1 MNPTNFAELTTLG
14 VGGPATQLV
23 TVTTRDEFV
32 TAFRDITLGHDEWFI
47 LGGGSNVVV
56 ADAGLDYPVI
66 RVATRGITVT
76 TDADSVL
83 VDVEAGEEW
92 DAVVAHCVDAGWAG
106 IEALSGIP
114 GTAGAAPIQNIG
126 AYGAELSEVLDSIEF
141 IHESTGEIERL
152 AAPELDLGYRHSRI
166 KAGELRGAVLSV
178 RLRLTPSSASQ
189 PIRYSQLAGA
199 LGVELGQ
206 SVELADVRTAVL
218 RVRSAKSMVF
228 SVDDV
233 DSHSAGSFFM
243 NPVVRSEFAR
253 DLPQFAPRFEAG
265 VGADGSQLVKL
276 SAAWLIEHSGIGRG
290 FSLAGS
296 NAAVSSKHTLAI
308 VNRGG
313 ATADQVMELARFI
326 ELRVQQTFGVNL
338 VAEPTYLD

>member
-1 MNPTNFAELTTLG
+1 MNPVTFAELTTLG

-32 TAFRDITLGHDEWFI
+32 TAFRDITMGHDEWLI
-47 LGGGSNVVV
+47 LGGGSNIVV

-66 RVATRGITVT
+66 RVATRGITEQV
-76 TDADSVL
+76 DSDTVL
-83 VDVEAGEEW
+83 VDVEAGENW
-92 DAVVAHCVDAGWAG
+92 DDLVAHCVSAGWAG

-114 GTAGAAPIQNIG
+114 GTVGAAPIQNIG

-152 AAPELDLGYRHSRI
+152 AAAKLELGYRHSRI
-166 KAGELRGAVLSV
+166 KSGELRGAVLSV
-178 RLRLTPSSASQ
+178 RLRLVAANTSQ
-189 PIRYSQLAGA
+189 PIRYSQLADA
-199 LGVELGQ
+199 LSVELGQ
-206 SVELADVRTAVL
+206 TVALADVRAAVL
-218 RVRSAKSMVF
+218 RVRAAKSMVF
-228 SVDDV
+228 SASDL

-253 DLPQFAPRFEAG
+253 DLPQFAPRFDAG
-265 VGADGSQLVKL
+265 VNADGTAMVKL

-313 ATADQVMELARFI
+313 ATAEQVMELARFI

-338 VAEPTYLD
+338 VAEPTYLH